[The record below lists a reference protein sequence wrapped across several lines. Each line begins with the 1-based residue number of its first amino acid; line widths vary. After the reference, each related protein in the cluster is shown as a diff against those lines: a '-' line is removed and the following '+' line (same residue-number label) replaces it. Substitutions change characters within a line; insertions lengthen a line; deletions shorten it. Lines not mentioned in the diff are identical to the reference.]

1 MTIRVLLADD
11 QETVRAGFRMILDSE
26 PDIEVVGEAADGETA
41 VRQATALRPDVAVMD
56 IRMPGLDGI
65 EATRLLAG
73 PTVPDPLRI
82 VVVTTYDTDENVYT
96 ALRAGA
102 VGFLLKDAGP
112 SLLIDAVRQAH
123 LGESLISPAVL
134 LRLLRQWSA
143 GPAARSRHSGSTT
156 APAGP
161 RASAV
166 DPLTIRERDIVREV
180 ARGRTNAELAA
191 DLAISV
197 STVKTHLGGVQRKL
211 GARNRTEIAIWAWE
225 NGYVK

>member
-11 QETVRAGFRMILDSE
+11 QETVRAGFRMILDNE

-82 VVVTTYDTDENVYT
+82 VVVTTYDTDQNVYT

-123 LGESLISPAVL
+123 LGESLIAPAVL
-134 LRLLRQWSA
+134 LRLLSQWST
-143 GPAARSRHSGSTT
+143 GPARHSGGTA

-161 RASAV
+161 RLPAA

-180 ARGRTNAELAA
+180 AKGRTNAELAVE
-191 DLAISV
+191 LVISV
-197 STVKTHLGGVQRKL
+197 STVKTHLGGIQRKL

-225 NGYVK
+225 NGYVR

>member
-11 QETVRAGFRMILDSE
+11 QETVRVGFRMILDSE

-41 VRQATALRPDVAVMD
+41 VRQATALRPDVAVLD

-65 EATRLLAG
+65 EVTRLLAG

-82 VVVTTYDTDENVYT
+82 VVVTTYDTDANVYT

-123 LGESLISPAVL
+123 LGESLISPAIL
-134 LRLLRQWSA
+134 LRLLGHWSA
-143 GPAARSRHSGSTT
+143 DPPGRPGDAAEPAVPQGQRPDR
-156 APAGP
+156 
-161 RASAV
+161 
-166 DPLTIRERDIVREV
+166 LTGRERDIVREV

-191 DLAISV
+191 ELAISV
-197 STVKTHLGGVQRKL
+197 STVKTHLGGIQRKL

-225 NGYVK
+225 NGYVR